1 VRERTDIMLGLTALC
16 LVCGLW
22 RVKARSDLPSKAAA
36 PRATSRPTLALLF
49 LFVCSGLATSYYR
62 AYQAVV
68 PAPHHPADRMVTAGI
83 WTVHFGLESD
93 LRDSQRRLRDA
104 LKEAEL
110 DVVGLLE
117 SDLQH
122 IVTGNRDL
130 TQIIA
135 QDLGYYVDLGPG
147 PQKHTWGAAL
157 LSKVRSRPY

>member
-1 VRERTDIMLGLTALC
+1 MI
-16 LVCGLW
+16 
-22 RVKARSDLPSKAAA
+22 
-36 PRATSRPTLALLF
+36 
-49 LFVCSGLATSYYR
+49 
-62 AYQAVV
+62 
-68 PAPHHPADRMVTAGI
+68 TAGI